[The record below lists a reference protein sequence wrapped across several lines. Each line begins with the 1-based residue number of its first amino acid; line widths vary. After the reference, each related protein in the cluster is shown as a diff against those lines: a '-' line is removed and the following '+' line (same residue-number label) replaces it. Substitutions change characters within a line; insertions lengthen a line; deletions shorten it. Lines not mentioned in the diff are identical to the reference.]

1 MQTEENDEI
10 AKKKFKDIENYLST
24 VESV

>member
-24 VESV
+24 VESA